1 MNKFCPGS
9 QEIKDPEERKQFLI
23 DNADKVVEIDYHKSF
38 YSDEMAKMK
47 TEFAEKHIRIATLE
61 EKIKDYKDEI
71 NQELKPLKEEVSAI
85 RENLKSKGKLV
96 HEKCYQ
102 FLDYEERMVCIYN
115 SEGIL
120 VSSRPATRD
129 EMQRTIQAEIR
140 SAVNQ

>member
-38 YSDEMAKMK
+38 DSDEMAKMK

-61 EKIKDYKDEI
+61 EKSKDYKDEI

>member
-9 QEIKDPEERKQFLI
+9 QEIQDPEERKQFLL

-38 YSDEMAKMK
+38 DSDEMAKMK

-71 NQELKPLKEEVSAI
+71 NQELKPLKEEVSTI

-96 HEKCYQ
+96 HEKC
-102 FLDYEERMVCIYN
+102 
-115 SEGIL
+115 
-120 VSSRPATRD
+120 
-129 EMQRTIQAEIR
+129 
-140 SAVNQ
+140 

>member
-38 YSDEMAKMK
+38 DSDEMAKMK

-71 NQELKPLKEEVSAI
+71 NQELKPLKVEVSAI

-96 HEKCYQ
+96 REKCYQ
-102 FLDYEERMVCIYN
+102 FLDEEERMVCIYN

-129 EMQRTIQAEIR
+129 ELQKTIQAEIR
-140 SAVNQ
+140 IAANQ

>member
-38 YSDEMAKMK
+38 DSDEMAKMK

-102 FLDYEERMVCIYN
+102 FLDYDERMVCIYN

-129 EMQRTIQAEIR
+129 ELQKTIQAELR
-140 SAVNQ
+140 VAANH

>member
-9 QEIKDPEERKQFLI
+9 QEIQDPEERKQFLL

-38 YSDEMAKMK
+38 DSDEMAKMK